1 MHWAEMMTKLTHFFA
16 QLDTS
21 PLPNSK
27 LSTGANSTFQHGLD
41 VFLTIAGGVA
51 LLVITIAG
59 LRMVLSRGNPQAIA
73 QSRTMITYAVVGLV
87 IIIMAGTIVTFV
99 LNGI

>member
-1 MHWAEMMTKLTHFFA
+1 MTKFAQFFA

-27 LSTGANSTFQHGLD
+27 LSTGANSTFQHGLNI
-41 VFLTIAGGVA
+41 FLAVVGGVA

-73 QSRTMITYAVVGLV
+73 QSRTMITYAVVGLI

-99 LNGI
+99 LNGV